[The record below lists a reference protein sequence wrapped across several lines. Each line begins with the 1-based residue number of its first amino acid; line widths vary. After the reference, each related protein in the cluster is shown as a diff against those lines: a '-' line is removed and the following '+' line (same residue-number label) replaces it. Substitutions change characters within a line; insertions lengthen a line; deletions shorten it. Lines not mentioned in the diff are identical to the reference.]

1 MPNVIGE
8 HGAGFGAKREKEEG
22 YRARVGIIG
31 ESACCLLCRARHKR
45 HTFAVHRVTEWY
57 RQGADV
63 QKLLPA
69 LSTYL
74 GHISLE
80 STQRYLT
87 ITPELLQRANNRFE
101 RYAKGG
107 AQ

>member
-1 MPNVIGE
+1 MAIGGR
-8 HGAGFGAKREKEEG
+8 GAEFSAKREQDGG
-22 YRARVGIIG
+22 YWARVGIIG
-31 ESACCLLCRARHKR
+31 ESACCRLCRPRHNR

-87 ITPELLQRANNRFE
+87 ITPELLQQANNRFE